1 MKHFF
6 VILAC
11 ILLMYNCENNKN
23 KTPNLIDF
31 IPSNASIVIKA
42 SNFESLR
49 SGINNNSLIEA
60 LKEFATVKDLK
71 NKLQNLKYL
80 NPNNE
85 VLIAFGKDTKDSL
98 EFLVITKHSKNLF
111 NLEAISN
118 HSIETISDKNKLISK
133 TTLANQTLYSYIKDS
148 IYFAS
153 NQLDL
158 ITNLA
163 KNPID
168 SALKK
173 IYESADHSKSLS
185 VLSISKHTD
194 YSPSFFQ
201 SKQLNGLQ
209 FTNYLLMDLDLEQ
222 NQITGNGITKAIDS
236 SKSLINVFKN
246 TIPQENQISKIS
258 PPETDGILSIT
269 FDNFKI
275 FQENLLKLT
284 PSNSLD
290 IETYIFDNVIEIGEL
305 SKNNAHAVFLNS
317 IDATSTKNELNYQ
330 SIIETYRD
338 VMIYDFETPQL
349 FYNALSPFISLK
361 SASKFIVLDHYF
373 VFSDD
378 IEFLKYI
385 ILNFQNNTVLYDQS
399 YYKDLMLNLI
409 DESSLFI
416 YNNASKLNT
425 LLNVNFKE
433 EKNLS
438 LNNYKASAIQF
449 IYDTDFAHVNAIT
462 KTSKAKTTV
471 NSVSEELTITLDHDL
486 LITPQLVVNHTNKEK
501 DIAVQD
507 VKNNLYLISNGGK
520 IFWKKQLD
528 GKILGKIE
536 QIDIYKN
543 GRLQLVFSTS
553 KRLYILDRTGKDVT
567 NFPLKFNDLI
577 TQPVSVFDYDNK
589 KDYRLLITQGAH
601 LLMYNTSG
609 KIVKGFTYK
618 KAPNAII
625 SQPKHF
631 KIGRKDYIVFA
642 EGKTIEIIDRVGKP
656 RITTKGDINFSN
668 NEIYLYL
675 NKFTTT
681 DKNGNLIMVDTKGAQ
696 SNTRLELKEK
706 HTITTTSKTFVSLSE
721 NKLKIRS
728 KTIEL
733 DFGDYTAPKI
743 FYLNDKIYVT
753 TTDLQAKRA
762 YLFDSQSQPIPNFPV
777 YGNSSIELDNIDKDQ
792 NLEVVTKGDS
802 NSLIIYQIN

>member
-23 KTPNLIDF
+23 KTPNLIDL
-31 IPSNASIVIKA
+31 IPSNASIAIKA

-80 NPNNE
+80 NPKQD
-85 VLIAFGKDTKDSL
+85 VIISFGKDTKDSL
-98 EFLVITKHSKNLF
+98 EFLVITKHSKDLF
-111 NLEAISN
+111 NLDSISN
-118 HSIETISDKNKLISK
+118 HSIETISDKNKSILK

-163 KNPID
+163 KKPID

-185 VLSISKHTD
+185 VLSISKNTD

-201 SKQLNGLQ
+201 TKQLNDLQ

-236 SKSLINVFKN
+236 SQSLINVFKN

-258 PPETDGILSIT
+258 PPDTDGILSIT
-269 FDNFKI
+269 FDNVKI
-275 FQENLLKLT
+275 FQENLLKFT
-284 PSNSLD
+284 PSDSLD

-399 YYKDLMLNLI
+399 YYKDLMLNLS

-425 LLNVNFKE
+425 LLNVIFKE

-471 NSVSEELTITLDHDL
+471 NSVSEELTITLDNDL

-656 RITTKGDINFSN
+656 RIITKGDINFSN

-762 YLFDSQSQPIPNFPV
+762 YLFDSQSKPIPNFPV